1 MKLKYNKRSTEWLR
15 KGIPSKIDS
24 ISLLINGESIEL
36 NQFHNIEVQSGSN
49 KIGAIIKLSNG
60 DTINLH
66 EKDFDVTKDMQL
78 HLLFANKN
86 LKIQN
91 MLINPIGLGLMILG
105 IIIGLLIPAVG
116 ILMLFA
122 GMIAL
127 TVTPNTYAY
136 KKHGSEAFKILLT

>member
-15 KGIPSKIDS
+15 KGIPGKIDS
-24 ISLLINGESIEL
+24 ISLLINGEVTKL
-36 NQFHNIEVQSGSN
+36 DQYQNIEVQSGSN
-49 KIGAIIKLSNG
+49 KIGTIIKLSNG

-91 MLINPIGLGLMILG
+91 MLINPIGLGLMLLG
-105 IIIGLLIPAVG
+105 VIIELLIPTIG

-122 GMIAL
+122 GMVAL

-136 KKHGSEAFKILLT
+136 KKHGSKAFKILLT